1 MPEATKVPGQT
12 RPNAQANFDEAKR
25 QIARRNEEAQ
35 RAARAQRDV
44 REREETAKRR
54 KRDLL

>member
-1 MPEATKVPGQT
+1 MDQATKAPDHP
-12 RPNAQANFDEAKR
+12 RPDAQASFDEAKR

-35 RAARAQRDV
+35 RTARAQRDV